1 MSPAAIAVAAAA
13 GEESDG
19 REFNA
24 PSPPRLDSKSAT
36 AGQASKQESLQGI
49 ATEMSINGRVV
60 ADRGSV
66 GIEIFDLPPTT
77 NHKQVKNSD
86 NGLKFVQI

>member
-1 MSPAAIAVAAAA
+1 MRRRRLGWTANP
-13 GEESDG
+13 
-19 REFNA
+19 
-24 PSPPRLDSKSAT
+24 PPR
-36 AGQASKQESLQGI
+36 GKQESLQGI

-77 NHKQVKNSD
+77 SHKQVKNSD
-86 NGLKFVQI
+86 NGSKFVQI